1 MKPEHLEPQASRCRI
16 DAGMVPGGLTAV
28 QFDAETREILAN
40 LSMDAFNHAANG
52 GLPFQQ
58 CIATVFLSGM
68 RLAQQIGKEEAAPI
82 KPSPALS

>member
-1 MKPEHLEPQASRCRI
+1 MKPERLETQANRCRI
-16 DAGMVPGGLTAV
+16 DAGMAPGGLTAV
-28 QFDAETREILAN
+28 QFDAETRKLLAN

-68 RLAQQIGKEEAAPI
+68 RLAQQVNK
-82 KPSPALS
+82 